1 MSKSLG
7 NGIDPLEI
15 IKEYGADALRLTL
28 ITGNAPGN
36 DMRFY
41 NERVINSRNFANKL
55 WNATRFVMMNM
66 PEEEPTCDM
75 SELTSADK
83 WILSRVNSLAKNVTD
98 NLDNYELGIAV
109 QNVYDFIWDEYCDW
123 YIEMV
128 KPRLYNQDDK
138 SRNAAL
144 WTLKK
149 VLINALKMLHPF
161 MPFITE
167 EIFTSIQSEEE
178 TIMLSAWP
186 VYTDEL
192 AFTEDENAIELM
204 KEAVKSIRD
213 VRTSM
218 NVAPS
223 KKATV
228 FVVSDDENVR
238 NIFEN
243 GKVFFAP
250 LAYANEVIVQNDM
263 TGIAEDAVSAVISK
277 GVIYMPFAELVDIEK
292 EKERLG
298 KERAKLIKEVERVE
312 KKLSNE
318 GFVAKAPEKVINEER
333 EKLKK
338 YSDMLKSV
346 EEHIAKLG

>member
-1 MSKSLG
+1 
-7 NGIDPLEI
+7 
-15 IKEYGADALRLTL
+15 
-28 ITGNAPGN
+28 
-36 DMRFY
+36 
-41 NERVINSRNFANKL
+41 
-55 WNATRFVMMNM
+55 
-66 PEEEPTCDM
+66 
-75 SELTSADK
+75 
-83 WILSRVNSLAKNVTD
+83 
-98 NLDNYELGIAV
+98 
-109 QNVYDFIWDEYCDW
+109 
-123 YIEMV
+123 
-128 KPRLYNQDDK
+128 
-138 SRNAAL
+138 
-144 WTLKK
+144 
-149 VLINALKMLHPF
+149 

-186 VYTDEL
+186 VYTEEL